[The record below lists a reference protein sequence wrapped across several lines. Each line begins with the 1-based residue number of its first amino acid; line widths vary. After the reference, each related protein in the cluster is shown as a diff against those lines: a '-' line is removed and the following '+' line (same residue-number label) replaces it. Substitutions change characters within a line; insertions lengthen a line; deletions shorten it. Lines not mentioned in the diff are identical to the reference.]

1 MFHRLLSKKHIED
14 VGMKCSILCS
24 GLVVTEAALHYVG
37 DKVMASCGPGFM
49 TEFFVYCPVVH
60 LHHHL
65 VTTVSQLYIL
75 TSTPKLQLPI

>member
-1 MFHRLLSKKHIED
+1 VFHRLLSKKHIED

-49 TEFFVYCPVVH
+49 T
-60 LHHHL
+60 
-65 VTTVSQLYIL
+65 
-75 TSTPKLQLPI
+75 